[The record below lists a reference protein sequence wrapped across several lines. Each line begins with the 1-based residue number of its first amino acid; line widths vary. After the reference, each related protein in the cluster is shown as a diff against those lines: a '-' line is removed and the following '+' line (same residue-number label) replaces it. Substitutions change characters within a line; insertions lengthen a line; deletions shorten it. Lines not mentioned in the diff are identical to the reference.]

1 MHSGT
6 YQVLVRLRTP
16 FHFRFASSAAWET
29 LGLVRQ
35 FWARGGWVWMGSG
48 NWDFK
53 HPDGSDNTIS
63 LLLRPWPSGGQRSQL
78 PVSPGLY
85 D

>member
-35 FWARGGWVWMGSG
+35 FWAVVVGSG
-48 NWDFK
+48 W
-53 HPDGSDNTIS
+53 GLATGISNTQMV
-63 LLLRPWPSGGQRSQL
+63 LTTPSAFCCGLG
-78 PVSPGLY
+78 PVVVSVPSYL
-85 D
+85 